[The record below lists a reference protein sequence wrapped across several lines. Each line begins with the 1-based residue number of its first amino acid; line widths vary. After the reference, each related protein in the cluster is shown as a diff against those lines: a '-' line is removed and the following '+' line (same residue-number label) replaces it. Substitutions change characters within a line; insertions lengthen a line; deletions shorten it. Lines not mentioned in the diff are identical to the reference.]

1 MPPGGTEDNLRLGV
15 FRRVLKSLYLAL
27 KLERI
32 CYHLHCSSPQAPTVY
47 TDKKKMGK
55 AGDQPGG
62 NWALAQFLLLSC
74 SGASPPDPLLLILG
88 KTKDLAIHGYGEQR
102 GHRHL
107 SLL

>member
-74 SGASPPDPLLLILG
+74 SGASPPDPLLLIFIFTG
-88 KTKDLAIHGYGEQR
+88 V
-102 GHRHL
+102 
-107 SLL
+107 